1 MLKNSIDYYLY
12 IFKIKKLEVIV
23 FILDCILFL
32 ISTYSVLNEWPSIFN
47 QEYKNWGFIIIIWG
61 SILKFIYDLYKMIDE
76 IKQNLDLRYGDLLP
90 GKVDLNDV
98 KVELH
103 DIERYNYKIIDCKIN
118 SSKIEKVINSET
130 IDDYLKHADLKL
142 EENPNMEKQIFQFI
156 KKNSQNLLP
165 FLKWQYRL
173 SVFYGKMFFNQ
184 KKLCLSKDLN
194 IKDNIVTCHKGT
206 YYDTFLT
213 NIINGK
219 QLRSNQD
226 NSIIASAE
234 DYLPIKFN
242 DNEIFMKDI
251 TSSLVNNE
259 IGISTIAITSDNYLV
274 IWTQNRAAQSSNG
287 LLVPTGSGSC
297 DWSDKVGNNFSETI
311 KSAMKRELWEESG
324 AKSLCK
330 KYEDIGETIILGY
343 FRWIAKAGKPE
354 FVGLTR
360 VKSDLISFCED
371 RREVFGRQEY
381 YISTIDDIKKVIEK
395 IRENDN
401 ISVPLSMNLLC
412 LEKYYEKNR
421 DELAKFI
428 GLENIKNIEGKG
440 VQNED

>member
-1 MLKNSIDYYLY
+1 M
-12 IFKIKKLEVIV
+12 
-23 FILDCILFL
+23 
-32 ISTYSVLNEWPSIFN
+32 
-47 QEYKNWGFIIIIWG
+47 
-61 SILKFIYDLYKMIDE
+61 
-76 IKQNLDLRYGDLLP
+76 
-90 GKVDLNDV
+90 
-98 KVELH
+98 
-103 DIERYNYKIIDCKIN
+103 
-118 SSKIEKVINSET
+118 
-130 IDDYLKHADLKL
+130 
-142 EENPNMEKQIFQFI
+142 
-156 KKNSQNLLP
+156 
-165 FLKWQYRL
+165 
-173 SVFYGKMFFNQ
+173 
-184 KKLCLSKDLN
+184 
-194 IKDNIVTCHKGT
+194 IVTCHKGT

-297 DWSDKVGNNFSETI
+297 DWSDKVGDNFSETI

-324 AKSLCK
+324 AKSLCRQ
-330 KYEDIGETIILGY
+330 YEDIGETIILGY
-343 FRWIAKAGKPE
+343 FRWIAKSGKPE

-381 YISTIDDIKKVIEK
+381 YISNIDDIKKVIEM

-428 GLENIKNIEGKG
+428 GFEDIKNIEGKG
-440 VQNED
+440 VHNEDQK